1 MLRVHLPLLNM
12 ALAIFLDWKS
22 QSAYRGVVQV
32 VVISKK
38 YLFFCIVSTLLLF
51 NILLYFLNA
60 YLKIQLFVLLPKL
73 APRSLLS
80 LYLIYF
86 GRQLVDHYDLRS
98 TIRITQDEFQCM
110 KSSKKMEV
118 SCGSSGSSSKTQ
130 VVTKPRRYRD

>member
-80 LYLIYF
+80 LYLILLWKTI
-86 GRQLVDHYDLRS
+86 GGPLRS
-98 TIRITQDEFQCM
+98 TIYDTYL
-110 KSSKKMEV
+110 
-118 SCGSSGSSSKTQ
+118 
-130 VVTKPRRYRD
+130 TK